1 MARAKLSRLSAEEK
15 SDKNTI
21 RDVQGKLSLASGAS
35 NRKEIKFASAIDCLL
50 QGARIIDA
58 DYNIRYVNPP
68 FIKLSGVKAE
78 NVVGKKCYE
87 VFRSSLCNTSR
98 CRLARILNGEKAVEA
113 EVEIEDDS
121 GGKVS
126 YMVSA
131 FPMHDE
137 DNNIIAIMESFR
149 DLTSMK
155 MLEDRV
161 KEAEERYKAIVEL
174 TGEVGEGIMTLED
187 VNGREGVITFASQQ
201 CARMTGYSSKELLE
215 KTFFELLSEDDR
227 LPALDRHRRKIRGES
242 LPGLYE
248 MEIIRKDGKRTLI
261 ELTSALTIFK
271 DRPANVTYLRDIGK
285 RKQDEALLRGS
296 EAKYKGMF
304 LNAPIGIMELDYS
317 RVKNY
322 LTKLMINNDTDLETY
337 FNNNP
342 DAVYECVK
350 RTRSTGVN
358 KVAIK
363 LMEVGSSEEFREHFR
378 YIHRHD
384 QKWVRLSFIG
394 LYQGKKSFNYNE
406 PVVTATGKKKFLKV
420 HIALAPGYEDT
431 WAIAYVCFMDLTEL
445 VQNQH
450 DLRRQLEELV
460 KQKTAQLEKQVEYS
474 KSIEGELRELY
485 IKESELRKNLEEQI
499 TKRIQFTRA
508 VVHELKTPLTP
519 IIGANQL
526 LAENIK
532 QDPWAAL
539 IRQSFKGSIELDKKI
554 SELLDLTRNE
564 AGVLKLNYSWVDI
577 GGLVADLMKEVDMF
591 CTPQNVIKL
600 HVSRSLPMVYC
611 DGARIRQVLSNL
623 VRNAIEHTLPGT
635 AVTIKVNKKKTN
647 IYFRVE
653 DAGQGIDKSRLKD
666 IFEPYSK
673 INWGDE
679 YHGGL
684 GIGLSIC
691 KTLVNLHGG
700 KITVRSVPQKGTCFS
715 FTIPISGNIR
725 K

>member
-1 MARAKLSRLSAEEK
+1 
-15 SDKNTI
+15 
-21 RDVQGKLSLASGAS
+21 
-35 NRKEIKFASAIDCLL
+35 
-50 QGARIIDA
+50 
-58 DYNIRYVNPP
+58 
-68 FIKLSGVKAE
+68 
-78 NVVGKKCYE
+78 
-87 VFRSSLCNTSR
+87 
-98 CRLARILNGEKAVEA
+98 LARILNGEKGVEA
-113 EVEIEDDS
+113 EIEREDNH
-121 GGKVS
+121 GGKVF
-126 YMVSA
+126 YTVSA
-131 FPMHDE
+131 FPMYDG
-137 DNNIIAIMESFR
+137 DNNLIAVMESLC
-149 DLTSMK
+149 DLTSRK
-155 MLEDRV
+155 ILEDRV

-174 TGEVGEGIMTLED
+174 TGEVGEGIMMFED
-187 VNGREGVITFASQQ
+187 VNGKEGVITFASQQ
-201 CARMTGYSSKELLE
+201 CVRMTGYSSEELLE
-215 KTFFELLSEDDR
+215 KTFFELLSEGDR
-227 LPALDRHRRKIRGES
+227 LPALDRHRRKMRGES

-248 MEIIRKDGKRTLI
+248 MEIIRKDGKRTPV

-271 DRPANVTYLRDIGK
+271 GRPANVTYLRDIGK

-296 EAKYKGMF
+296 EAKYKGIF

-317 RVKNY
+317 EVKHY
-322 LTKLMINNDTDLETY
+322 LAKLPINNDTDLETY
-337 FNNNP
+337 FSNNP
-342 DAVYECVK
+342 GAVYECVK

-358 KVAIK
+358 NVAIK

-378 YIHRHD
+378 HIHRRD
-384 QKWVRLSFIG
+384 QKWVKQSFIG

-450 DLRRQLEELV
+450 DLQQQLEELV
-460 KQKTAQLEKQVEYS
+460 KQKTSQLEKQVEYS
-474 KSIEGELRELY
+474 KSIEDELRELY
-485 IKESELRKNLEEQI
+485 IKESGLRKSLEEQI

-564 AGVLKLNYSWVDI
+564 VGVLKLNYSWVDI
-577 GGLVADLMKEVDMF
+577 GGLVADLMKEVDLF

-600 HVSRSLPMVYC
+600 YVSKSLPMVYC

-635 AVTIKVNKKKTN
+635 NVTIKVSRKKTN
-647 IYFRVE
+647 ISFRVE
-653 DAGQGIDKSRLKD
+653 DAGQGIDKNKLKD

-673 INWGDE
+673 INWEDE

-715 FTIPISGNIR
+715 FIIPISGNI
-725 K
+725 